1 MSVCAHTGSSI
12 FLCSVSSLGTMSIP
26 FEERSV
32 SVYLRLVSHRH
43 LLTKLLRGMP
53 LKLSFRIYKMG
64 LCTDPLPVSQGLN
77 ETACERILC
86 PKRAGQRLANSLGKE
101 PDSKYFRL
109 CGTSDVCPRYSTLL
123 LQLERGRRRT
133 TNEWVWLC
141 PN

>member
-1 MSVCAHTGSSI
+1 MCVSVCAHMGFSI
-12 FLCSVSSLGTMSIP
+12 FLCSVSSLGTMSIS

-53 LKLSFRIYKMG
+53 LKLSFLVYKMG
-64 LCTDPLPVSQGLN
+64 LRTDPLPVSQGLN

-86 PKRAGQRLANSLGKE
+86 PERAGQRLANSLGKG

-109 CGTSDVCPRYSTLL
+109 CGTSGVCPGSSTLL
-123 LQLERGRRRT
+123 
-133 TNEWVWLC
+133 
-141 PN
+141 